1 MARKQSILL
10 TIAGVLFVLPTVA
23 IALTTAHRD
32 RDPSA
37 PSAATAMAPGDHQHH
52 QHHQHP
58 QPPQS
63 PSTPNGHEGHEGH
76 EGHGQTTQGNQNRAQ
91 NQVSL
96 RTLGTVAPGQPIAIE
111 LAIAGADGQP
121 ITAFETFQEK
131 QLHLIVVRDD
141 LGEFIHAHPAHQ
153 GDGVFTL
160 DLTVPTAGNYTLF
173 ADYKP
178 AGQAEQVSALAL
190 AVPGSAPTPPTVQG
204 DRTRQTN
211 NTQVDLA
218 IAPAPQVGQPT
229 TLTFNL
235 KDTNG
240 QPATDLRPYL
250 GERGHLVIVRQ
261 GEPRDRSAYLHAH
274 ALDNTPPHQV
284 SFHTQFPRA
293 GTYRAWG
300 QFQRGDR
307 LITADFWIEVP

>member
-1 MARKQSILL
+1 MARLRRQQSVLL
-10 TIAGVLFVLPTVA
+10 MIAGTLLILPTVA

-32 RDPSA
+32 R
-37 PSAATAMAPGDHQHH
+37 AATAMAPGDHQHH
-52 QHHQHP
+52 HQHHQHHHQHHP
-58 QPPQS
+58 TS
-63 PSTPNGHEGHEGH
+63 NGHGDHGSPGDDHENH
-76 EGHGQTTQGNQNRAQ
+76 SASSTQAT
-91 NQVSL
+91 L
-96 RTLGTVAPGQPIAIE
+96 RTRGTVAPGPPIAIE
-111 LAIAGADGQP
+111 IAIAGADGQP
-121 ITAFETFQEK
+121 IRTFETFQEK

-141 LGEFIHAHPAHQ
+141 LGAFIHEHPTDR

-178 AGQAEQVSALAL
+178 AGQGEQVSALAL
-190 AVPGSAPTPPTVQG
+190 AVPGSAPATPTPQG
-204 DRTRQTN
+204 DRTRQID
-211 NTQVDLA
+211 NTRVDLA

-229 TLTFNL
+229 TLTFDL

-261 GEPRDRSAYLHAH
+261 GDSLDRSAYLHAH

-307 LITADFWIEVP
+307 LITADFWINVP

>member
-1 MARKQSILL
+1 MARLRRKQSVLL
-10 TIAGVLFVLPTVA
+10 TIAGTLLVLPTVA

-32 RDPSA
+32 R
-37 PSAATAMAPGDHQHH
+37 AATAMAPGDHQHH
-52 QHHQHP
+52 HQHHQHHHP
-58 QPPQS
+58 TS
-63 PSTPNGHEGHEGH
+63 NGHGD
-76 EGHGQTTQGNQNRAQ
+76 HGSPGEDHGNHGNHSTSPTQAT
-91 NQVSL
+91 L
-96 RTLGTVAPGQPIAIE
+96 RTRGTVAPGQPIAIE
-111 LAIAGADGQP
+111 IAIAGADGQP

-141 LGEFIHAHPAHQ
+141 LGEFIHVHPTDR

-178 AGQAEQVSALAL
+178 TGQGEQVSALAL
-190 AVPGSAPTPPTVQG
+190 AVPGADSAAPRVQD
-204 DRTRQTN
+204 DRTRQIN

-218 IAPAPQVGQPT
+218 IAPAPQAGQST
-229 TLTFNL
+229 TLTFEI

-274 ALDNTPPHQV
+274 ALGNTPPHQV

-307 LITADFWIEVP
+307 LITADFWINVP